1 MHKEQFGGDKKVGKS
16 ILHKPERKLVGWLL
30 PRVPKKIETYHL
42 TLMTIPI
49 SVFIIIFSY
58 LSIYDIRWLW
68 GASLMIA
75 FQWLTDSLDG
85 TIGRKRNT
93 GLIRWGYYMD
103 HFLDYIFLAA
113 VIIGYLFIIPEKYE
127 FIKFFVFAIFVGFM
141 INSYLS
147 FAATNKFKISYLGIG
162 PTEIRI
168 IFIII
173 NSLIILF
180 GKTYLAGTLPY
191 VLIFSFCG
199 LCLVVYREQKEIWAL
214 DMNNKKEQG

>member
-1 MHKEQFGGDKKVGKS
+1 
-16 ILHKPERKLVGWLL
+16 
-30 PRVPKKIETYHL
+30 
-42 TLMTIPI
+42 
-49 SVFIIIFSY
+49 
-58 LSIYDIRWLW
+58 
-68 GASLMIA
+68 
-75 FQWLTDSLDG
+75 
-85 TIGRKRNT
+85 
-93 GLIRWGYYMD
+93 MD

-168 IFIII
+168 IFILI
-173 NSLIILF
+173 NSLIVLF
-180 GKTYLAGTLPY
+180 GKTYLSGTLPY

-199 LCLVVYREQKEIWAL
+199 LCLVIYREQKEIWAL